1 MKSLKNILLDI
12 KKLESAASVLHW
24 DQETYMP
31 EGGGTYRAEVLAYLS
46 LMQHQMA
53 TGQKLKDEL
62 SRHIDYNNGEIVN
75 ITLSDEEKRLVKL
88 VWKDLK
94 KQVALPDEFVE
105 EMSMHAS
112 ATQQAWIKARKEK
125 DFSAYAPY
133 LEKMIKLKK
142 QEAEYLG
149 YKEKPYDALLDEFEP
164 GMTTDSVSVLFSG
177 LKERL
182 VKLVKKINAAKQIDD
197 SILQQSFNT
206 DEQWRFGMKIAEA
219 IGLNMKHARQ
229 DISAHPFTIGFHP
242 DDVRIT
248 TRLNDKMLL
257 SGLFSTIH
265 EGGHAIYEQGLDKD
279 HFGDPLGQAAS
290 FGIHESQSRLWENPI
305 GRSKEFWN
313 YALPILKTHYPQL
326 NDVEL
331 DDWYRMINVVKPLM
345 IRVESDEVYY
355 SLHIMLRFDIESMII
370 NGDVKVNDI
379 PALWN
384 EKMKEY
390 FGITPKDDSEG
401 VMQDVHWAFGGFGYF
416 PSYAM
421 GNLYGAQIMEQAE
434 KEIPDLWEKVS
445 KGEFAP
451 LKVWLN
457 ENVHKHGRFYDPED
471 LIKVISGE
479 ALSADPFMNYLEK
492 KYKEIYRL

>member
-1 MKSLKNILLDI
+1 MKKLKNILLDI

-31 EGGGTYRAEVLAYLS
+31 EGGGAFRAEVLAYLS

-62 SRHIDYNNGEIVN
+62 SLHIDYNTGELVN
-75 ITLSDEEKRLVKL
+75 ITLSEKEKQLVRL

-94 KQVALPDEFVE
+94 KQVVLPDDFVE
-105 EMSMHAS
+105 EMSKHTS
-112 ATQQAWIKARKEK
+112 ATQQAWIKAKKAK
-125 DFSAYAPY
+125 DFSIYAPY

-142 QEAEYLG
+142 QETEFLG
-149 YKEKPYDALLDEFEP
+149 YKDKPYDALLDGFEP
-164 GMTTDSVSVLFSG
+164 GMTTENVAKLFGG

-182 VKLVKKINAAKQIDD
+182 VKLVEKINTVQQIDD
-197 SILQQSFNT
+197 SILQQSFDTN
-206 DEQWRFGMKIAEA
+206 EQWKFGMKIAEA
-219 IGLNMKHARQ
+219 IGLSMNNARQ

-265 EGGHAIYEQGLDKD
+265 ETGHAIYEQGLNKEY
-279 HFGDPLGQAAS
+279 FGTPLGEAAS
-290 FGIHESQSRLWENPI
+290 FGIHESQSRLWENTV
-305 GRSKEFWN
+305 GRSKEFWT
-313 YALPILKTHYPQL
+313 YALPILKEHYPQL
-326 NDVEL
+326 KEVSL
-331 DDWYRMINVVKPLM
+331 DDWYRLINVVKPSM

-355 SLHIMLRFDIESMII
+355 SLHIMLRFDVESMII
-370 NGDVKVNDI
+370 NGDVNVNDI
-379 PALWN
+379 PKLWN
-384 EKMKEY
+384 DKMKEY

-401 VMQDVHWAFGGFGYF
+401 VMQDVHWSFGGFGYF

-434 KEIPDLWEKVS
+434 KEIPDLWKKVS
-445 KGEFAP
+445 KGKFLP
-451 LKVWLN
+451 LKKWLN
-457 ENVHKHGRFYDPED
+457 EKVHVHGRFYDPEK
-471 LIKVISGE
+471 LIEVISG
-479 ALSADPFMNYLEK
+479 APLSADPFMNYLEK
-492 KYKEIYRL
+492 KYKEIYKL